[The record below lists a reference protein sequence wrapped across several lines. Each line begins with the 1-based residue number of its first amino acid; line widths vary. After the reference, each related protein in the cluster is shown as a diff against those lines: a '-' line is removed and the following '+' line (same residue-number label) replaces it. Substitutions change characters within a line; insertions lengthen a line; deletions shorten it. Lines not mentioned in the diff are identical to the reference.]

1 MKTLFLL
8 FSHSLTEDQKQDA
21 QDSLG
26 VSEFV
31 SLPVELQQM
40 FSNVP
45 PELEEL
51 DDYLDPIIDWIND
64 NAYDESD
71 YILIQGDYGATYSL
85 IKYMNYRGTFATP
98 IYATTERKWVDTV
111 QDDGGILTLR
121 IFKHKRFRK
130 Y

>member
-31 SLPVELQQM
+31 SLPAELQQM

-51 DDYLDPIIDWIND
+51 DDFLDPIVDWITITLFMNQII
-64 NAYDESD
+64 SLFKV
-71 YILIQGDYGATYSL
+71 IMGLLI
-85 IKYMNYRGTFATP
+85 P
-98 IYATTERKWVDTV
+98 
-111 QDDGGILTLR
+111 
-121 IFKHKRFRK
+121 
-130 Y
+130 